1 MDAYGKISG
10 NKVLEA
16 LQYLKDKKVLIKIA
30 VKGSAFENVSLLT
43 DLDAEGTNPRF
54 CIDPP
59 DGMRDALQLK
69 KKSTLYCEFNG
80 EDKVL
85 YHFSLPIEDWHG
97 DFWFPLP
104 SQIERIQR
112 RRNFRLEAPMGTTL
126 TLRQLEPPV
135 RLLVLDFSLGGLLCM
150 VESLKDGKGKRR
162 VLYRGRTLNNLE
174 LVFDG
179 DDEAPVLIRIL
190 RARIVRTGRN
200 PNNNHEQY
208 AFEFIAFDKAEEK
221 KLTGVLYSIQR
232 KILRQRRQSEELV
245 AS

>member
-1 MDAYGKISG
+1 MDEYGKISG
-10 NKVLEA
+10 ERVEQA
-16 LQYLKDKKVLIKIA
+16 LRYLKDKKVLIKVE
-30 VKGSAFENVSLLT
+30 VKGAAFENVSLLT
-43 DLDAEGTNPRF
+43 DIDTDGPIRRF

-69 KKSTLYCEFNG
+69 KKCALYCEFNG

-85 YHFSLPIEDWHG
+85 YHFTLPIEDWHG

-104 SQIERIQR
+104 SEIERIQR

-126 TLRQLEPPV
+126 TLQQLEPPV

-150 VESLKDGKGKRR
+150 VESLRGGQDKRR
-162 VLYRGRTLNNLE
+162 VLFKGRTLNNLD
-174 LVFDG
+174 LVFV
-179 DDEAPVLIRIL
+179 DEETVRIHIM

-200 PNNNHEQY
+200 PNNNHDQY
-208 AFEFIAFDKAEEK
+208 AFEFIAIDKAEEK
-221 KLTGVLYSIQR
+221 KLTDVLYSMQR
-232 KILRQRRQSEELV
+232 KLLRQRLSLE